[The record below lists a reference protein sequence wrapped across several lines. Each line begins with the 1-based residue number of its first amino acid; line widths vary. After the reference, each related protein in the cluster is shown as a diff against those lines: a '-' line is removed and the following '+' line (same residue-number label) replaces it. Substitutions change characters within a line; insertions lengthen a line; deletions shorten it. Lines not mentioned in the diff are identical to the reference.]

1 MNVAVAPQATQDVP
15 RVEPAAEAPES
26 AREAAWRRFRRH
38 RLAVWA
44 LYTLGILYAFAVLAD
59 FVAPYGPHVKHL
71 DFAYAPP
78 QLPSLS
84 PDHGVA
90 VTRLVPQ
97 LDPITLRRYYTA
109 EGRTGLMLFPRV
121 EPYQLLGLV
130 TLEHRLWGAKPGGT
144 AFVFGTDRYG
154 RDILSRIVHG
164 ARISLSIGLVS
175 IVLTFLLGSVIGGIS
190 GYVGGRIDNA
200 IQRLIEV
207 INAFPQLPLWLA
219 LGAALPPDLSPLQS
233 YFGITL
239 VLALLGWTGLG
250 RVVRGKMLALRE
262 EDFAV
267 AARLLGASH
276 ARIIFRH
283 LLPVF
288 ASHLIVTLTLSV
300 PGMILGETALSFLGL
315 GLKPPIV
322 SWGVMLQDCTNV
334 QIVTFYPWLLLPVG
348 AIIVTVLAFN
358 FLGDGLRDA
367 LDPYASR

>member
-1 MNVAVAPQATQDVP
+1 MPPGLVAATP
-15 RVEPAAEAPES
+15 VEPPES
-26 AREAAWRRFRRH
+26 LLRATWRRFRRH
-38 RLAVWA
+38 RFAFWS
-44 LYTLGILYAFAVLAD
+44 LYTLVLYTLALLAD
-59 FVAPYGPHVKHL
+59 VVAPYSPDAKHL

-78 QLPSLS
+78 QPVRFSWSEGL
-84 PDHGVA
+84 HVR
-90 VTRLVPQ
+90 RLQPQ
-97 LDPITLRRYYTA
+97 VDPITLRRYYTI
-109 EGRTGLMLFPRV
+109 EGVVRLRLLPRV
-121 EPYQLLGLV
+121 ETY
-130 TLEHRLWGAKPGGT
+130 RLWGIVPLERRLWGPAEP
-144 AFVFGTDRYG
+144 AAPCFLFGADRYG
-154 RDILSRIVHG
+154 RDVLSRIIHG
-164 ARISLSIGLVS
+164 SRISLSIGLVS
-175 IVLTFLLGSVIGGIS
+175 IVLTFVLGSLIGGVS
-190 GYVGGRIDNA
+190 GYVGGRTDSV
-200 IQRLIEV
+200 IQRGIEV

-250 RVVRGKMLALRE
+250 RVVRGKMLSLRE

-288 ASHLIVTLTLSV
+288 ASHLIITLTLSV

-334 QIVTFYPWLLLPVG
+334 QVVSFYPWLLLPVG
-348 AIIVTVLAFN
+348 AIVVTVLAFN

-367 LDPYASR
+367 FDPYATR